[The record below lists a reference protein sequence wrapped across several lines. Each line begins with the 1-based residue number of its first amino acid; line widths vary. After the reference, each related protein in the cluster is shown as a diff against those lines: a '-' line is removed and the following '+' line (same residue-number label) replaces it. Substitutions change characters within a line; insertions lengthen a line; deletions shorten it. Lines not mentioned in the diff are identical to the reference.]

1 MKRFFIA
8 AALAAA
14 GATAASAQDVLTIA
28 SNPQGSQF
36 FTASAAI
43 AKAIDEK
50 LKKQIRVQPMAGSST
65 YIPLLNRNEVNFG
78 LTNVDDAASSFKGIG
93 NFDGKPNPNLRLTT
107 TVFPLFLSFLVTADS
122 PVKKIE
128 DVRGLRMP
136 SGYAAQT
143 TGRVIQ
149 DALLANGGLTMSD
162 VKAVPMVNLFA
173 GTDALGAGR
182 VDVATINPGVAQ
194 VQQAHATLASRGGVR
209 FISINT
215 DEASVKRMK
224 AVMPTRPFLVQ
235 PAAHRAAVVGP
246 TWFMAYSIFLSTNDK
261 APDQLVYDVVKMM
274 HDSKDYLIG
283 ISPIFG
289 DFDTEHM
296 SEEIGVPYHPGAIK
310 YLSEIGQWP
319 PKG

>member
-1 MKRFFIA
+1 MKRLLTA
-8 AALAAA
+8 MALLGAT
-14 GATAASAQDVLTIA
+14 ATAASAQDVLTIA

-50 LKKQIRVQPMAGSST
+50 LKRQIRVQPMAGSST

-78 LTNVDDAASSFKGIG
+78 LTNVDDATTSFKGTG
-93 NFDGKPNPNLRLTT
+93 NYDGKPNPKLRLTT
-107 TVFPLFLSFLVTADS
+107 NVFPLFLSFLVVADS
-122 PVKKIE
+122 PVKKTV
-128 DVRGLRMP
+128 DVKGLRLP
-136 SGYAAQT
+136 SGYAAQS

-162 VKAVPMVNLFA
+162 VKPVPVVNLFA

-182 VDVATINPGVAQ
+182 VDVATINPGVGQ
-194 VQQAHATLASRGGVR
+194 VQQAHANMAARGGVR

-215 DEASVKRMK
+215 DDESVKRMK
-224 AVMPTRPFLVQ
+224 AAMPTRPFLVQ

-246 TWFMAYSIFLSTNDK
+246 TWFMAYSIFLSTNDQT
-261 APDQLVYDVVKMM
+261 PDQLVYDVVKMM
-274 HDSKDYLIG
+274 HDSKDYLVG

-289 DFDTEHM
+289 DFDPKAM
-296 SEEIGVPYHPGAIK
+296 SEEIGVPWHPGAIK
-310 YLSEIGQWP
+310 FLTETGQWP